1 VTLGTASPGDG
12 DSERVGPVFD
22 AGATAEALIVAIREV
37 NANVTVVDRGAYV
50 RVLVPGRCVLTRA
63 AAERALGAPFRFPA
77 DLEIVMPSF
86 RGALTIRPEEAV
98 WAWGAMK

>member
-1 VTLGTASPGDG
+1 MTESAPPGGDG
-12 DSERVGPVFD
+12 GGWVGPVFD
-22 AGATAEALIVAIREV
+22 AGKTAEALIVAIREV
-37 NANVTVVDRGAYV
+37 NANVTVVDRGSYV
-50 RVLVPGRCVLTRA
+50 RVLVPGCCVLTRA

-98 WAWGAMK
+98 WAWGATK